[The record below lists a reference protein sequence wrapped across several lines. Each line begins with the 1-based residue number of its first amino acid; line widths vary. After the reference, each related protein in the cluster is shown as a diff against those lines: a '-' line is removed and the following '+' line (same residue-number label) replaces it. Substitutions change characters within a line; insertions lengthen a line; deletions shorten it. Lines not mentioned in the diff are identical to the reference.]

1 MKNEGYSSK
10 MRYALINADDLE
22 NEVALCGHSE
32 KLVMAFGILNFPS
45 GRTISVTKNLRVCD
59 DCHEMAK
66 FMPKTTRREIIV
78 RRSSRFHH
86 FKDGFCSCRDF
97 C

>member
-32 KLVMAFGILNFPS
+32 KLVMATDHVLLLLPIM
-45 GRTISVTKNLRVCD
+45 RV
-59 DCHEMAK
+59 AL
-66 FMPKTTRREIIV
+66 I
-78 RRSSRFHH
+78 
-86 FKDGFCSCRDF
+86 
-97 C
+97 